1 MRAIIFV
8 NGQFHNPEIAR
19 NLIQPNDYII
29 AVNGGTCHALS
40 LDIVPHVIIGD
51 LDSLSPDLETRLKA
65 SHANILRFPVRK
77 DETDLELAIQHALAK
92 HALTIVLF
100 AALGGRM
107 DQSLANIFLLTLPG
121 LQGVDV
127 HIVDGNQTA
136 FLIRNQASIPG
147 KPGDTVSIIPIGGDA
162 IGVTNTGFEWPLTEE
177 TLALGTTRGISN
189 ILLQKHA
196 SIRVRKGM
204 LLCVV
209 IHT

>member
-8 NGQFHNPEIAR
+8 NGQFHDPEIAR

-40 LDIVPHVIIGD
+40 LDVVPHVIIGD
-51 LDSLSPDLETRLKA
+51 LDSLPPDLETRLKA
-65 SHANILRFPVRK
+65 SHAKILRFPVRK
-77 DETDLELAIQHALAK
+77 DKTDLELAIRHALEK
-92 HALTIVLF
+92 HVLSIVLF

-107 DQSLANIFLLTLPG
+107 DQSLANVFLLTLPG

-136 FLIRNQASIPG
+136 FLIRNRASIPG
-147 KPGDTVSIIPIGGDA
+147 KPGDTVSIMPVGGDA

-177 TLALGTTRGISN
+177 TLPLGTTRGISN

-196 SIRVRKGM
+196 SIRVKKGM